1 MGGARPRPGPFCRR
15 DPLTMGWVYSPCM
28 TAIVISTCALVVSV
42 VSLSW
47 QVVSWLRTGPVIKV
61 KGHSAAPI
69 IGGVMGEHHLS
80 VTAVNKGRAAATITG
95 WGLLLPN
102 DMTIVPQSAQ
112 LPGVHD
118 LPHRLES
125 HAEASWY
132 VLHDELTRACQ
143 ERSVAI
149 SQVRPFVDVAG
160 RGKMLGRPLG

>member
-1 MGGARPRPGPFCRR
+1 
-15 DPLTMGWVYSPCM
+15 M
-28 TAIVISTCALVVSV
+28 TAIVISICALTVSA
-42 VSLSW
+42 VSLGW

-61 KGHSAAPI
+61 KGHSAMPYV
-69 IGGVMGEHHLS
+69 GGVVGDHHLS
-80 VTAVNKGRAAATITG
+80 VTAVNEGRAAATITG

-102 DMTIVPQSAQ
+102 SMTIVVQSAR

-132 VLHDELTRACQ
+132 ILHDELDRACQ
-143 ERSVAI
+143 QQGVAI

-160 RGKMLGRPLG
+160 QGKVLGKRLG